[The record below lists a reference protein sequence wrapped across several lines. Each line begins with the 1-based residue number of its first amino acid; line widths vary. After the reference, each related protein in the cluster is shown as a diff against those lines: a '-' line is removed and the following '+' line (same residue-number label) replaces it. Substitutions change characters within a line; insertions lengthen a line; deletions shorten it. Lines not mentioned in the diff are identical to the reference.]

1 MQKVIATQ
9 QGYHGQL
16 REIGEEFYIADDE
29 EPGDW
34 MSSEAP
40 KKGKKAA
47 VMAHL
52 AKPAPLNSPLD
63 PVAAKRAEVLQAQPV
78 PSAPF
83 KPAEALYKPKH
94 NGGGNYIVVD
104 ADGAQVGD
112 TFAKDAT
119 DNTKAKSDATAEAD
133 RLNALGTMAEMKPT
147 AGEEDAERAEEED
160 DEGPDA

>member
-1 MQKVIATQ
+1 MQKVIAKQ

-16 REIGEEFYIADDE
+16 RDVGEEFYIPDDE

-34 MSSEAP
+34 MSSEAV
-40 KKGKKAA
+40 KKGKKPA
-47 VMAHL
+47 VMSHL

-63 PVAAKRAEVLQAQPV
+63 PVAAKKAEIAMSQPV

-83 KPAEALYKPKH
+83 KPAEILYKPKH

-104 ADGAQVGD
+104 AGGAQVGD

-133 RLNALGTMAEMKPT
+133 RLNALGSMAEPKPT
-147 AGEEDAERAEEED
+147 VGEEDAERAEEED